1 SIGQTGNRARKSAA
15 GYDLT
20 RLFVGSEGTL
30 GVITEIGLR
39 LHPVPQATTSAVC
52 PFATLEGAVN
62 AVMLTIQSGIPV
74 ARIEL
79 LDEVQMRG
87 VNRYSKLDY
96 PLQPTL
102 FFEFHGTEAGAAEQ
116 AQMVGEIAREHGGLE
131 FQWAAKPED
140 RSRLWQARHDTLYA
154 GMSLRPGSRALVTDV
169 CVPISQLAGCVLE
182 TRRDIDTSGFI
193 APIVGHVGDGNFH
206 LLILVD
212 PNNAAEI
219 ERAMALNTRLV
230 NRALSMGGTC
240 TGEHGVGYGK
250 IEFVEREQGAGM
262 SVMRTIK
269 TALDPFNLM
278 NPGKIFRDVAPSL

>member
-1 SIGQTGNRARKSAA
+1 MT
-15 GYDLT
+15 T

-62 AVMLTIQSGIPV
+62 TVMLTIQSGIPV

-87 VNRYSKLDY
+87 VNRYSKLNY

-154 GMSLRPGSRALVTDV
+154 ECHCGLIARPGYRRVRADLK
-169 CVPISQLAGCVLE
+169 
-182 TRRDIDTSGFI
+182 TRRMCAGDAPRYRRFGLI
-193 APIVGHVGDGNFH
+193 APIVVTS
-206 LLILVD
+206 
-212 PNNAAEI
+212 
-219 ERAMALNTRLV
+219 AMAI
-230 NRALSMGGTC
+230 S
-240 TGEHGVGYGK
+240 
-250 IEFVEREQGAGM
+250 
-262 SVMRTIK
+262 
-269 TALDPFNLM
+269 
-278 NPGKIFRDVAPSL
+278 IF